1 MELKNGLTLP
11 FLSLLSNYVH
21 YAFFLIQVLA
31 VRSGVQEQLDQTIFY
46 ILVLGLPV
54 QSNLILTKPPG
65 SGCSI
70 SWIGAIS

>member
-21 YAFFLIQVLA
+21 YAFFLIQA